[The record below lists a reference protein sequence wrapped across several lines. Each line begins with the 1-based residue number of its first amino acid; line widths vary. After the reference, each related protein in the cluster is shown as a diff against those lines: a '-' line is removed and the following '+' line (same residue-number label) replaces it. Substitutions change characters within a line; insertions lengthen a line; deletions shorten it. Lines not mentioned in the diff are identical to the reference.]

1 MANLPAQP
9 KSVLVVDDSADYL
22 SFVQLFLE
30 AEGFR
35 VDTALSTDAMQ
46 AMLRARM
53 PDMVISDVRLP
64 GYEAF
69 AALNLLRA
77 DLRTR
82 AIPVLLCTA
91 ALQEVD
97 ESADRLRAEG
107 VEILFKPFDIEVL
120 LDHVRRLTSV
130 REMPVV

>member
-22 SFVQLFLE
+22 SFVQLVLE

-35 VDTALSTDAMQ
+35 VDTALSPDAMQ
-46 AMLRARM
+46 AVLRARM

-64 GYEAF
+64 GDEAF

-77 DLRTR
+77 DARTR
-82 AIPVLLCTA
+82 ALPVLLCTA

-97 ESADRLRAEG
+97 EAADRLRAEG